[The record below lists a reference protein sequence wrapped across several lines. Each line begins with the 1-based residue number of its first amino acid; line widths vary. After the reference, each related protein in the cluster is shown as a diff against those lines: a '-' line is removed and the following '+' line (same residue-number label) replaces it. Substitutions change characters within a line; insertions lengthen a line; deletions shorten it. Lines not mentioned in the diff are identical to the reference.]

1 MTPLEQRLIEDMKLF
16 GYSQRTQDTY
26 LYAVRK
32 LTNHF
37 KTSPDQITNEQL
49 REYLLWHK
57 DKYAP
62 NTTIPTAVGTLC
74 GIKFFYQKILK
85 KPMPV
90 FDLARQPRGTKLPVV
105 LTREEVHAV
114 LTNIRVLRHR
124 ACLSLIY
131 SCGLRIS
138 EAVSMQV
145 SQIDSGRMVVHV
157 RAGKGAKDRYVPL
170 PQPTLELLRRHWKT
184 HRHPMWLFP
193 APGRSGIRE
202 SEATRYLP
210 LNSVQTVFKKSLRE
224 VGIQKDA
231 HVHTLRH
238 SYATHLLEEGV
249 DIRMISH
256 YLGHKKLES
265 TLVYTHLTPLLKHGV
280 AEKINQLMA
289 CLQ

>member
-1 MTPLEQRLIEDMKLF
+1 MTPIEKRLIEDMKLF
-16 GYSQRTQDTY
+16 GYSKRSQDTY

-32 LTNHF
+32 LTKHVQ
-37 KTSPDQITNEQL
+37 TSPDQITNEQL

-57 DKYAP
+57 DKYAR
-62 NTTIPTAVGTLC
+62 NTTKIALC

-105 LTREEVHAV
+105 LTREEVSAV
-114 LTNIRVLRHR
+114 LANIRVLRHR

-138 EAVSMQV
+138 EAVGMQV
-145 SQIDSGRMVVHV
+145 SQIDSKRMVVHV

-170 PQPTLELLRRHWKT
+170 PQPALALLRRHWKT
-184 HRHPMWLFP
+184 HRHPTWLFP

-210 LNSVQTVFKKSLRE
+210 LSSVQTVFKKSLRE
-224 VGIQKDA
+224 VGIHKDA

-238 SYATHLLEEGV
+238 SYATHLLEEGA

-265 TLVYTHLTPLLKHGV
+265 TLVYTHLTPLLTRGV
-280 AEKINQLMA
+280 AEKINQVMA